1 MTQSPGTNGYPP
13 PHSQVHSTPTNSQPA
28 ARRNGA
34 ANAAAGTP
42 SGSPNPSDPYGH
54 LSKSELDAMNDELQA
69 AEAKYA
75 PRFKEAEQIP
85 DENERRTRIEGLR
98 NSFGTKQS
106 MIRKK
111 YGVRLRERRTK
122 AEIQAEK
129 ERLGIKRA
137 EREKARAAMG
147 TATPTSSS
155 VVQAEPTPS
164 RPAGHGWTAANTPR
178 ASNIWEEHDAK
189 RRRLDGTG
197 EYQAGHQ
204 LAADETPTRKT
215 LSVAEMG
222 GGLSGSSATA
232 ATRDPTLPPPAPAKT
247 QAPGQP
253 TTATDNTAAI
263 RPGLSSSDTPNGG
276 IEKPR
281 VPVDDSGSS
290 DDDDIPSTLPSHMKQ
305 TSLTPQ
311 KAAASAAAL

>member
-1 MTQSPGTNGYPP
+1 MTQSPSTNGYPP
-13 PHSQVHSTPTNSQPA
+13 SHGQVQSTPASSQPA

-34 ANAAAGTP
+34 AGAAPGTP

-54 LSKSELDAMNDELQA
+54 LSKSELDAMNEELQA

-75 PRFKEAEQIP
+75 PRFKEAEQIT
-85 DENERRTRIEGLR
+85 DENDRRTRIEGLR

-155 VVQAEPTPS
+155 VVQPEPTPS

-178 ASNIWEEHDAK
+178 ANNIWEEHDAK

-197 EYQAGHQ
+197 EYQVGHQ

-215 LSVAEMG
+215 LSVAEIG
-222 GGLSGSSATA
+222 GGLSGSSGTA
-232 ATRDPTLPPPAPAKT
+232 ATRDPTLPPLALAKT
-247 QAPGQP
+247 SVQP
-253 TTATDNTAAI
+253 ITTVPETTSGT
-263 RPGLSSSDTPNGG
+263 RPGFPSSNTPNGSS
-276 IEKPR
+276 EKPLA
-281 VPVDDSGSS
+281 PVGDSDSS
-290 DDDDIPSTLPSHMKQ
+290 DDDDIPSTIPSHMKQ
-305 TSLTPQ
+305 TSLAPQ
-311 KAAASAAAL
+311 KATASAAAL